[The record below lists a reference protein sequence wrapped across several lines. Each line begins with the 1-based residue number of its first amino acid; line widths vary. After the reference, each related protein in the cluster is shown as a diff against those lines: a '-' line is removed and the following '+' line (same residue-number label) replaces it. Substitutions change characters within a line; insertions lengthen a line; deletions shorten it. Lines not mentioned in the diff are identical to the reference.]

1 MRKADEADALQEA
14 DVVED
19 EVSHQVVDVLDVPVV
34 GRQEAIKADIKVDI
48 KVIIVVAI
56 IVLTRLLSVK
66 MDTDILVTITAV
78 DMVRMLILQE
88 LLCKADVDNLKD
100 AVLDA
105 VDQDVD
111 AVAMV
116 VALDVEV
123 KEEAVVLMRLKL
135 TLVTL
140 KKLLL
145 QQLLLLSRRQ

>member
-1 MRKADEADALQEA
+1 MRKADEADVLQEA

-19 EVSHQVVDVLDVPVV
+19 EVSHQVVDVQDVPVV
-34 GRQEAIKADIKVDI
+34 GRQEIIKAVIKAAI
-48 KVIIVVAI
+48 KVIIVVAT
-56 IVLTRLLSVK
+56 IVLTRLLSAK
-66 MDTDILVTITAV
+66 MDMDILVTTTAV
-78 DMVRMLILQE
+78 DMVRTLILQE

-123 KEEAVVLMRLKL
+123 KEEDVALMRLKL
-135 TLVTL
+135 TLAKL
-140 KKLLL
+140 RKLLL
-145 QQLLLLSRRQ
+145 FLLLLLSHRQ